1 MHRLQM
7 MNAAKENVKNGKVDN
22 NTGKTNKSI
31 LNIYLSNVGQEK
43 VTGFIKNNLF

>member
-22 NTGKTNKSI
+22 NR
-31 LNIYLSNVGQEK
+31 
-43 VTGFIKNNLF
+43 